1 MSRRGISLMEVLISM
16 FVLAVGLLGVAALIP
31 AGRHEIVEATKLE
44 TAAMIGRNAFRDIE
58 IRRYLDPTLWRK
70 FPKPVGSAA
79 ANLIYDPSQDPP
91 FEGGSGRSQH
101 LELVLDPLGAAVGAT
116 PNTVFPS
123 SATTIPLRR
132 IVPFDTNSYDLSRSA
147 YDLIFRSSVDLITEP
162 NAKNK
167 DLPPT
172 QKYLGT
178 NARRAS
184 YGNYSWMATIVSD
197 QSRPAKD
204 GDATVS
210 VAVFYKRE
218 LSGIGSGEYVSIAR
232 PFTVVPVTSGGEMT
246 VANLPTVNGKKRGMK
261 PGQWFMMAGI
271 RQIDATPVPPPG
283 VTPPPR
289 RLRCFRWYRVLSAAP
304 YDAVADEQRITIAGQ
319 DWPVQV
325 TAADPVQ
332 VWIFDNI
339 VNVYEKSM
347 PLQIQ

>member
-1 MSRRGISLMEVLISM
+1 MKAPAPTRRGISLMEVLISM
-16 FVLAVGLLGVAALIP
+16 FVLAIGLLGVAALIP

-44 TAAMIGRNAFRDIE
+44 TAAMVGRNAFRDIQVRE
-58 IRRYLDPTLWRK
+58 YMDPVKHWWK
-70 FPKPVGSAA
+70 FPKLNSNPK
-79 ANLIYDPSQDPP
+79 ANLIYDPEQDPP
-91 FEGGSGRSQH
+91 FEGGSGRSHH
-101 LELVLDPLGAAVGAT
+101 LELALDPLGAAVGAT

-123 SATTIPLRR
+123 SATITPLRR
-132 IVPFDTNSYDLSRSA
+132 IVPFQTNSVDLSRGA
-147 YDLIFRSSVDLITEP
+147 YDVIFRSSSDLITEE

-232 PFTVVPVTSGGEMT
+232 PFTVLPVTSGGEMT

-261 PGQWFMMAGI
+261 PGQWFMMVGT
-271 RQIDATPVPPPG
+271 RQIAAGPPPKT
-283 VTPPPR
+283 VN
-289 RLRCFRWYRVLSAAP
+289 LFRWYRVLSAAP
-304 YDAVADEQRITIAGQ
+304 YEAVADEQRITIAGQ
-319 DWPVQV
+319 DWPVASP
-325 TAADPVQ
+325 AASPVQ

-347 PLQIQ
+347 PLQLQ